1 MTLKAN
7 IPLRGWRFY
16 QTNLTDSNNPFSVCT
31 VSGSRS
37 NPGYLMSS
45 TGATQRLNSHQ
56 LRLNDVCINTYRTS
70 RVKFYLKLNRIMKSR
85 YVSAFKTKLVL
96 IIDNLSQLH

>member
-16 QTNLTDSNNPFSVCT
+16 QTNPTDSNNPFSVCT
-31 VSGSRS
+31 VSGSRY

-56 LRLNDVCINTYRTS
+56 LRLNDVCINTSSNKSGKILLEVKPNYEVEICFHS
-70 RVKFYLKLNRIMKSR
+70 RRNWC
-85 YVSAFKTKLVL
+85 
-96 IIDNLSQLH
+96 